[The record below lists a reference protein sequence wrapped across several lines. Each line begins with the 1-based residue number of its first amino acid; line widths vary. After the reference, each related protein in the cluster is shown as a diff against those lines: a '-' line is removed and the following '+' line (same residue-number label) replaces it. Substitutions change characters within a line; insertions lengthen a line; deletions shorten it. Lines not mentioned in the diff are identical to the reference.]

1 MENVGRLA
9 LVAGSS
15 LRNADLPDGDWE
27 TLQRHGEAAAY
38 VLPHRIDHVANMRAL
53 ADAGCDRVLAIG
65 SVGGLRRELGPGTF
79 VCPDDFVALDAA
91 PLTAIEGAA
100 AHRIAGFDPG
110 WRARVVDAFAATG
123 AEPRD
128 GGVYW
133 QSSGPR
139 LETVAEIRQIAAHAD
154 VIGMT
159 IASECV
165 IAGEVGLRYAA
176 VCVVDNLANGVGETE
191 LTIEELERGRE
202 RNRALLVEALSKAL
216 PTLY

>member
-1 MENVGRLA
+1 VARLA

-15 LRNADLPDGDWE
+15 LRNADLPNGDWE

-65 SVGGLRRELGPGTF
+65 SVGGLRRELGPGTL

-100 AHRIAGFDPG
+100 AHRVAGFDPG
-110 WRARVVDAFAATG
+110 WRARVLGAFADAG
-123 AEPRD
+123 AELRD

-139 LETVAEIRQIAAHAD
+139 LETVAEIRQIAEHAD

-176 VCVVDNLANGVGETE
+176 VCMVDNLANGVGQTE
-191 LTIEELERGRE
+191 LEIEELERGRE
-202 RNRALLVEALSKAL
+202 RNRAVLVRVLSEVLPALG
-216 PTLY
+216 

>member
-1 MENVGRLA
+1 VGRLA

-15 LRNADLPDGDWE
+15 LRNAGVPDGEWH

-38 VLPHRIDHVANMRAL
+38 VLPHRIDHIANMRAL

-65 SVGGLRRELGPGTF
+65 SVGGLRPQLGPGTL
-79 VCPDDFVALDAA
+79 VCPDDFVALDAP
-91 PLTAIEGAA
+91 PLTSLEGAA
-100 AHRIAGFDPG
+100 AHRVPGFDAG
-110 WRARVVDAFAATG
+110 WRASVLEAFGAADA
-123 AEPRD
+123 EVHD

-139 LETVAEIRQIAAHAD
+139 LETVAEIRQIAKRAD

-176 VCVVDNLANGVGETE
+176 VCVVDNLANGVRETE

-202 RNRALLVEALSKAL
+202 RNRAVLVRVLSEVLPALG
-216 PTLY
+216 